1 MATRPSKDLLTRPAS
16 EREQD
21 ETPPESLSQ
30 RKPQEAGRYSLRVD
44 RQSKASFADP
54 AAAEAAGA
62 AIKKKYPVVQVVI
75 YDTVEL
81 TGKIIEAA

>member
-1 MATRPSKDLLTRPAS
+1 MATRPTKELLTRS
-16 EREQD
+16 VTEREQ
-21 ETPPESLSQ
+21 EEAPATLSQ

-44 RQSKASFADP
+44 RQTKASFADP

-62 AIKKKYPVVQVVI
+62 AIKKKYPVVQVMI

-81 TGKIIEAA
+81 TGKVIEAS